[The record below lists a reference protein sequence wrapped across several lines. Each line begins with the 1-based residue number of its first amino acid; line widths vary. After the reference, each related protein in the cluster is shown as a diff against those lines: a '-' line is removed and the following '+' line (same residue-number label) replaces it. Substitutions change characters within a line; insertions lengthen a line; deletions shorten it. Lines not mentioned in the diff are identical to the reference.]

1 MALQC
6 DICCDKFTTKLRH
19 PIKCDYEDCKATI
32 CLQCFRRFLIMEG
45 SEQECMACKQP
56 ISTEFIFMHTPKV
69 FRDEYVKKVVELDMV
84 KERALLKATQERM
97 DARIR
102 SRILRSRITALSAHL
117 RRCKNDDEMM
127 TLLTES
133 VKEQRKLD
141 HDILEKSDEE
151 INNVSTSFFCPL
163 SMCSGLVKNGRCGGC
178 KKTIC
183 AKCREERLEGH
194 ECNKEQLETIKLLK
208 RDTKPCP
215 RCKASIH
222 KIDGCDQMFCTKCKT
237 AFSWRTLNIQKGII
251 HNPHYHEYI
260 AQLNTGNMNLL
271 IGANDPCG
279 EELDKAMKEMND
291 KNKAYIAA
299 TKRNAATRAM
309 KSNSFIPRVLNEM
322 NAILPV
328 LANDVHDDETIR
340 QTKRTLRESYLIQ
353 RRNGSLERAEANWN
367 NQLCLTYKRRE
378 LKKDLIKIIEVFE
391 RGLKDFIIIGHADN
405 DYDTMFGNIINL
417 IDYFRAQ
424 LTENER
430 RHNLK
435 NKTTISIDHGLQCR
449 LVTY

>member
-1 MALQC
+1 
-6 DICCDKFTTKLRH
+6 
-19 PIKCDYEDCKATI
+19 
-32 CLQCFRRFLIMEG
+32 MEG

-56 ISTEFIFMHTPKV
+56 ISTEFIFIHTPKL
-69 FRDEYVKKVVELDMV
+69 FRDKYVKKVVELDMV

-102 SRILRSRITALSAHL
+102 SKILRSRIIALSAHL
-117 RRCKNDDEMM
+117 KRYKNDDKMV
-127 TLLTES
+127 TLLAKS
-133 VKEQRKLD
+133 VKEQQQLD

-163 SMCSGLVKNGRCGGC
+163 SVCSGLVKNGRCGDC

-183 AKCREERLEGH
+183 AKCREERLEEH

-208 RDTKPCP
+208 RDTKQCP
-215 RCKASIH
+215 RCKTPIH

-260 AQLNTGNMNLL
+260 AQLNAGNVNFI

-279 EELDKAMKEMND
+279 EELDKAMKEMTG
-291 KNKAYIAA
+291 KNNYIDA
-299 TKRNAATRAM
+299 TERNATTRAIKRN
-309 KSNSFIPRVLNEM
+309 NFIPRVLNEI
-322 NAILPV
+322 NAILPM
-328 LANDVHDDETIR
+328 LANDVHNDENIR
-340 QTKRTLRESYLIQ
+340 QNKQTLRELYLIQ
-353 RRNGSLERAEANWN
+353 RNESLERAEANWN
-367 NQLCLTYKRRE
+367 NQLRLTYKRRE

-391 RGLKDFIIIGHADN
+391 RGLKDFIIMGYADN
-405 DYDTMFGNIINL
+405 NYNTMFDNIINL
-417 IDYFRAQ
+417 INYFRTQ

-449 LVTY
+449 LVAY

>member
-19 PIKCDYEDCKATI
+19 PIKCDYEDCKAII
-32 CLQCFRRFLIMEG
+32 CLQCFQRFLIMDG

-69 FRDEYVKKVVELDMV
+69 FRDEYVKKVVALDLV

-102 SRILRSRITALSAHL
+102 NKILNSRITALSAHL
-117 RRCKNDDEMM
+117 RRCKDDDEMM
-127 TLLTES
+127 TLLTAS
-133 VKEQRKLD
+133 IDEQHQLNR
-141 HDILEKSDEE
+141 DILEKSDEE
-151 INNVSTSFFCPL
+151 INNTSTSFLCPL
-163 SMCSGLVKNGRCGGC
+163 STCSGLVKNGRCGDC
-178 KKTIC
+178 KKTVC

-215 RCKASIH
+215 RCKVPIH

-237 AFSWRTLNIQKGII
+237 AFSWRTLNIHRGII
-251 HNPHYHEYI
+251 HNPHYHEYM
-260 AQLNTGNMNLL
+260 AQLNTGMN
-271 IGANDPCG
+271 IQMGANDPCG
-279 EELDKAMKEMND
+279 EELDKSLKEMTSN
-291 KNKAYIAA
+291 NEEYMAA
-299 TKRNAATRAM
+299 TKRNETTRAM
-309 KSNSFIPRVLNEM
+309 KSNNFIPRVLNEM
-322 NAILPV
+322 NALLPV

-340 QTKRTLRESYLIQ
+340 QNKQILRESYLTQ
-353 RRNGSLERAEANWN
+353 RKHGSLERAEANWN
-367 NQLCLTYKRRE
+367 NQLRLMYKRRE

-391 RGLKDFIIIGHADN
+391 RGLKDFIIMGHAEQ
-405 DYDTMFGNIINL
+405 DYDTMFDNIENIIS
-417 IDYFRAQ
+417 YFRTQ
-424 LTENER
+424 LIENER
-430 RHNLK
+430 RYNLK

-449 LVTY
+449 LVAY